1 MKNKRFFLAIDQGTT
16 STRSIIFNEKFKVI
30 ANERIQNKE
39 FYPEVGWVEQDPN
52 EILQAAIN
60 SIKRSVN
67 KINVSFS
74 EINCIGITNQRESIV
89 CWDSITGK
97 SLYNSISWQCLRG
110 DTLCQKI
117 KGTDFENYVNTV
129 TGLKID
135 PYFSSTKISWIL
147 KNSPDVKNALNNDRL
162 KVGTIDSWLM
172 FNLLN
177 NNPHLTDLSNASR
190 TGLLNTKT
198 LNWDK
203 KILSYFDI
211 PIEILP
217 KIVPSNYD
225 FGTTNKEIF
234 DFEIPVTAV
243 LGDQHASLY
252 GHSSNS
258 ENEIKCT
265 YGTGAFILLNTLNKR
280 YSYQNDF
287 LSTVAWQKDK
297 EIFYALEGSIFSAG
311 SIIEWLKNIG
321 IIKNIQNM
329 QFQDFSPKNNEN
341 LFFIPALNGL
351 GAPFWNSKIKAS
363 IEGVNFASSSESII
377 KAGLESVAFST
388 KAVIDSISNKTKINF
403 KTLKVDGGLTNN
415 NFLMQFQADLLGIP
429 ILVSKNSEITSLGVA
444 KLASEKIMKK
454 SEFDNN
460 YKKYIPNKK
469 NLKLLRNK
477 YKIWMDKVRNNISIM
492 EE

>member
-1 MKNKRFFLAIDQGTT
+1 MNNKRFFLSIDQGTT
-16 STRSIIFNEKFKVI
+16 STRSIIFTEKFKVI
-30 ANERIQNKE
+30 ATERIKNKE
-39 FYPEVGWVEQDPN
+39 FYPKVGWVEQDPN
-52 EILQAAIN
+52 EILEAVIN
-60 SIKRSVN
+60 SINSSVN
-67 KINVSFS
+67 KINISFS
-74 EINCIGITNQRESIV
+74 EITCIGITNQRESIV

-117 KGTDFENYVNTV
+117 RGTDFENYVNSA
-129 TGLKID
+129 TGLKVD

-147 KNSPDVKNALNNDRL
+147 RNSPDVIKALKNDRL

-203 KILSYFDI
+203 KILSYFNI
-211 PIEILP
+211 PVKILP
-217 KIVPSNYD
+217 KIVPSNYN
-225 FGTTNKEIF
+225 FGTTNKKIF
-234 DFEIPVTAV
+234 DFEVPITAV

-252 GHSSNS
+252 GHSSNN

-265 YGTGAFILLNTLNKR
+265 YGTGAFILLNTFNKR

-297 EIFYALEGSIFSAG
+297 EIYYALEGSVFSAG

-321 IIKNIQNM
+321 MIKNIQNL
-329 QFQDFSPKNNEN
+329 QFPYFSEKNNEN

-363 IEGVNFASSSESII
+363 IEGINFASSTESII
-377 KAGLESVAFST
+377 KAALESVAFST
-388 KAVIDSISNKTKINF
+388 KAVIDSISDKTKIKF

-415 NFLMQFQADLLGIP
+415 KFLMQFQSDLLGIP
-429 ILVSKNSEITSLGVA
+429 ILVSENTEMTSLGVA
-444 KLASEKIMKK
+444 KLASEKIVKK
-454 SEFDNN
+454 LEFDNN

-469 NLKLLRNK
+469 NMKLLKDK
-477 YKIWMDKVRNNISIM
+477 YKIWIGKVRKNISIM

>member
-30 ANERIQNKE
+30 ATERIQNKE

-52 EILQAAIN
+52 EILEAVIN
-60 SIKRSVN
+60 SINRSVN
-67 KINVSFS
+67 KINISFS
-74 EINCIGITNQRESIV
+74 EITCIGITNQRESIV

-117 KGTDFENYVNTV
+117 IGTDFENYVNSV
-129 TGLKID
+129 TGLKVD

-147 KNSPDVKNALNNDRL
+147 RNSLDVIKALKNDRL

-203 KILSYFDI
+203 RILSYFDI
-211 PIEILP
+211 PVKILP
-217 KIVPSNYD
+217 NYN
-225 FGTTNKEIF
+225 FGTTNKKIF
-234 DFEIPVTAV
+234 DFEVPITAV

-252 GHSSNS
+252 GHSSNN

-265 YGTGAFILLNTLNKR
+265 YGTGAFILLNTFNKR

-297 EIFYALEGSIFSAG
+297 EIYYALEGSVFSAG

-321 IIKNIQNM
+321 MIKNVQNL
-329 QFQDFSPKNNEN
+329 QFPYFSEKNNEN

-363 IEGVNFASSSESII
+363 IEGINFSSNTESII

-388 KAVIDSISNKTKINF
+388 KAVIDSISSKTKINF

-415 NFLMQFQADLLGIP
+415 NFLMQFQSDLLGIP
-429 ILVSKNSEITSLGVA
+429 ILVSENTEMTSLGVA
-444 KLASEKIMKK
+444 KLASEKIVKK
-454 SEFDNN
+454 LEYDNN

-469 NLKLLRNK
+469 NMKLLRDK
-477 YKIWMDKVRNNISIM
+477 YKIWIDKVRNNISIM

>member
-1 MKNKRFFLAIDQGTT
+1 MNNKRFFLSIDQGTT
-16 STRSIIFNEKFKVI
+16 STRSIIFTEKFKVI
-30 ANERIQNKE
+30 ATEGIQNKE
-39 FYPEVGWVEQDPN
+39 FYPKVGWVEQDPN
-52 EILQAAIN
+52 EILEAVIN
-60 SIKRSVN
+60 SINSSVN
-67 KINVSFS
+67 KINISFS
-74 EINCIGITNQRESIV
+74 EITCIGITNQRESIV

-117 KGTDFENYVNTV
+117 RGTDFENYVNSA
-129 TGLKID
+129 TGLKVD

-147 KNSPDVKNALNNDRL
+147 RNSPDVIKALKNDRL

-203 KILSYFDI
+203 KILSYFNI
-211 PIEILP
+211 PVKILP
-217 KIVPSNYD
+217 KIVPSNYN
-225 FGTTNKEIF
+225 FGTTNKKIF
-234 DFEIPVTAV
+234 DFEVPITAV

-252 GHSSNS
+252 GHSSNN

-265 YGTGAFILLNTLNKR
+265 YGTGAFILLNTFNKR

-297 EIFYALEGSIFSAG
+297 EIYYALEGSVFSAG

-321 IIKNIQNM
+321 MIKNIQNL
-329 QFQDFSPKNNEN
+329 QFPYFSEKNNEN

-363 IEGVNFASSSESII
+363 IEGINFASSTESII
-377 KAGLESVAFST
+377 KAALESVAFST
-388 KAVIDSISNKTKINF
+388 KAVIDSISDKTKIKF

-415 NFLMQFQADLLGIP
+415 KFLMQFQSDLLGIP
-429 ILVSKNSEITSLGVA
+429 ILVSENTEMTSLGVA
-444 KLASEKIMKK
+444 KLASEKIVKK
-454 SEFDNN
+454 LEFDNN

-469 NLKLLRNK
+469 NMKLLKDK
-477 YKIWMDKVRNNISIM
+477 YKIWIGKVRKNISIM

>member
-16 STRSIIFNEKFKVI
+16 STRSIIFNEKFKVLVTK
-30 ANERIQNKE
+30 RIQNKE
-39 FYPEVGWVEQDPN
+39 FYPEPGWVEQDPN
-52 EILQAAIN
+52 EILEAVIN
-60 SIKRSVN
+60 SINLSLD
-67 KINVSFS
+67 KINISFS
-74 EINCIGITNQRESIV
+74 EITCIGITNQRESIV

-117 KGTDFENYVNTV
+117 RDTDFENYVNNV
-129 TGLKID
+129 TGLKVD

-147 KNSPDVKNALNNDRL
+147 KNSPDVKKALKNDRL
-162 KVGTIDSWLM
+162 KLGTIDSWLM

-203 KILSYFDI
+203 RILSYFDI
-211 PIEILP
+211 PVKILP
-217 KIVPSNYD
+217 KIVPSNYN
-225 FGTTNKEIF
+225 FGTTNKKILGSEVPI
-234 DFEIPVTAV
+234 TAV

-252 GHSSNS
+252 GHSSNN

-265 YGTGAFILLNTLNKR
+265 YGTGAFILLNTFNKR

-287 LSTVAWQKDK
+287 LSTVAWEKDK
-297 EIFYALEGSIFSAG
+297 EIYYALEGSVFSAG

-321 IIKNIQNM
+321 MIKNVQNL
-329 QFQDFSPKNNEN
+329 QFQHFSEKNNEN

-363 IEGVNFASSSESII
+363 IEGINFASNRESII
-377 KAGLESVAFST
+377 KAALESVAFST

-415 NFLMQFQADLLGIP
+415 KFLMQFQADLLGIP
-429 ILVSKNSEITSLGVA
+429 ILVSENTEMTCLGVA
-444 KLASEKIMKK
+444 RLASEKIMEKL
-454 SEFDNN
+454 EYDND
-460 YKKYIPNKK
+460 YKKYLPNK
-469 NLKLLRNK
+469 NNMTLLRDK
-477 YKIWMDKVRNNISIM
+477 YNIWMDKVRNNISIV

>member
-1 MKNKRFFLAIDQGTT
+1 MNNKRFFLSIDQGTT
-16 STRSIIFNEKFKVI
+16 STRSIIFTEKFKVI
-30 ANERIQNKE
+30 ATETIQNKE
-39 FYPEVGWVEQDPN
+39 FYPKVGWVEQDPN
-52 EILQAAIN
+52 EILEAVIN
-60 SIKRSVN
+60 SINSSVN
-67 KINVSFS
+67 KINISFS
-74 EINCIGITNQRESIV
+74 EITCIGITNQRESIV

-117 KGTDFENYVNTV
+117 RGTDFENYVNSA
-129 TGLKID
+129 TGLKVD

-147 KNSPDVKNALNNDRL
+147 RNSPDVIKALKNDRL

-203 KILSYFDI
+203 KILSYFNI
-211 PIEILP
+211 PVKILP
-217 KIVPSNYD
+217 KIVPSNYN
-225 FGTTNKEIF
+225 FGTTNKKIF
-234 DFEIPVTAV
+234 DFEVPITAV

-252 GHSSNS
+252 GHSSNN

-265 YGTGAFILLNTLNKR
+265 YGTGAFILLNTFNKR

-297 EIFYALEGSIFSAG
+297 EIYYALEGSVFSAG

-321 IIKNIQNM
+321 MIKNIQNL
-329 QFQDFSPKNNEN
+329 QFPYFSEKNNEN

-363 IEGVNFASSSESII
+363 IEGINFASSTESII
-377 KAGLESVAFST
+377 KAALESVAFST
-388 KAVIDSISNKTKINF
+388 KAVIDSISDKTKIKF

-415 NFLMQFQADLLGIP
+415 KFLMQFQSDLLGIP
-429 ILVSKNSEITSLGVA
+429 ILVSENTEMTSLGVA
-444 KLASEKIMKK
+444 KLASEKIVKK
-454 SEFDNN
+454 LEFDNN

-469 NLKLLRNK
+469 NMKLLKDK
-477 YKIWMDKVRNNISIM
+477 YKIWIGKVRKNISIM

>member
-1 MKNKRFFLAIDQGTT
+1 MNNKRFFLSIDQGTT

-30 ANERIQNKE
+30 ATERIQNKE
-39 FYPEVGWVEQDPN
+39 FYPKVGWVEQDPD
-52 EILQAAIN
+52 EILEAVIN
-60 SIKRSVN
+60 SINSSMN
-67 KINVSFS
+67 KINISFS
-74 EINCIGITNQRESIV
+74 EITCIGITNQRESIV

-117 KGTDFENYVNTV
+117 RGTDFENYVNSA
-129 TGLKID
+129 TGLKVD

-147 KNSPDVKNALNNDRL
+147 RNSPDVIKALKNDRL

-203 KILSYFDI
+203 KILSYFNI
-211 PIEILP
+211 PVKILP
-217 KIVPSNYD
+217 KIVPSNYN
-225 FGTTNKEIF
+225 FGTTNKKIF
-234 DFEIPVTAV
+234 GFEVPITAV

-252 GHSSNS
+252 GHSSNN

-265 YGTGAFILLNTLNKR
+265 YGTGAFILLNTFNKR

-297 EIFYALEGSIFSAG
+297 EIYYALEGSVFSAG

-321 IIKNIQNM
+321 MIKNIQNL
-329 QFQDFSPKNNEN
+329 QFPYFSEKNNEN

-363 IEGVNFASSSESII
+363 IEGINFSSNTESII

-388 KAVIDSISNKTKINF
+388 KAVIDSISSKTKINF

-415 NFLMQFQADLLGIP
+415 NFLMQFQSDLLGIP
-429 ILVSKNSEITSLGVA
+429 ILVSENTEMTSLGVA
-444 KLASEKIMKK
+444 KLAAEKIVKK
-454 SEFDNN
+454 LEYDNN

-469 NLKLLRNK
+469 NMKLMRDK
-477 YKIWMDKVRNNISIM
+477 YKIWIDKVRNNISIM